1 MDELQVQIEVKD
13 GINVVS
19 SRVIAEQLGKEHSK
33 VKRTLKSL
41 IEQTPNVASD
51 IFIGQYNDRG
61 RMLEEYL
68 LTKDGFTLYMFN
80 IQGYNEFKMAYIN
93 KFNEMEKQLIEIK
106 NENGELLVSARE
118 LHKGLEITERFSS
131 WFNRMLKYG
140 FEENMD
146 YIGCKVF
153 NTLAKQELQDYIL
166 KIDCAKEICMIQR
179 NEKGREFRKYF
190 IECEKRL
197 KEQQIQLSERD
208 KIAILLMNGGIDA
221 IEGAKRL
228 VELATKPL
236 IETIETQEPKV
247 EYHDNVLNSD
257 KLITT
262 TSIAKDLGMSARTLN
277 KELHE
282 KKIIYKSSGIWVL
295 YAKYEHMIPE
305 YCDYVINEYGQSLK
319 WTELGRKFIID
330 SLKVNN

>member
-68 LTKDGFTLYMFN
+68 LTRDGFTLYMFN

-93 KFNEMEKQLIEIK
+93 KFNEMEKQLK
-106 NENGELLVSARE
+106 ENQLQLT
-118 LHKGLEITERFSS
+118 K
-131 WFNRMLKYG
+131 
-140 FEENMD
+140 
-146 YIGCKVF
+146 
-153 NTLAKQELQDYIL
+153 KQELQL
-166 KIDCAKEICMIQR
+166 KLFSNDSIEVVNAHKELV
-179 NEKGREFRKYF
+179 K
-190 IECEKRL
+190 IE
-197 KEQQIQLSERD
+197 
-208 KIAILLMNGGIDA
+208 
-221 IEGAKRL
+221 IE
-228 VELATKPL
+228 EATKPL